1 MKIRPFDSK
10 KDLKD
15 VYRIWR
21 EVGWIEGEKNDE
33 KGLAAFLKGSA
44 GFVAEHAGAAECAVF
59 SQPGT
64 IRYLASELPFSCV
77 TAVTTS
83 RIARRLGLAGGMTA
97 SLVRKAAD
105 EGALVAGLGM
115 FEQGFY
121 DKLGFGSGNL
131 EHIVTFRPADLMLP
145 GKARIPV
152 RLGIED
158 ADRMHRNRLGRMR
171 RHGACRITSPGVT
184 QAEAFWTS
192 SSSFGLG
199 YEDENGEL
207 THHVWFGK
215 MTGENGPLR
224 LDWLA
229 FRTWEEF
236 RELLLLIKG
245 LGDQV
250 WTVAMLQPAGVQIQD
265 LIRGPIASYHRTK
278 GNDHVTM
285 NRGIA
290 WWQMRMVDVAGCF
303 LKTSLACDDI
313 AFQLRVTDPIA
324 EKLDDA
330 GWRGVAGDYIVKL
343 GSECRAEA
351 GRGKDLP
358 VLETDVGSLTRM
370 WLGVLPASG
379 LAAIGRLKAPDE
391 LLAALDRAFAL
402 PEPKPDWSF

>member
-15 VYRIWR
+15 VSRIWR
-21 EVGWIEGEKNDE
+21 EVGWLEGEKNDE
-33 KGLAAFLKGSA
+33 KGLAAFLKDSF
-44 GFVAEHAGAAECAVF
+44 GFVAEHEGAAECAVF

-64 IRYLASELPFSCV
+64 IRHLENELRFSCV

-83 RIARRLGLAGGMTA
+83 RIARRLGLASGMTA

-105 EGALVAGLGM
+105 EGALVAGLGI

-131 EHIVTFRPADLMLP
+131 EHIVTFCPADLVLP

-158 ADRMHRNRLGRMR
+158 ADRMHRNRIGRMT
-171 RHGACRITSPGVT
+171 RHGACRITSPGFT
-184 QAEAFWTS
+184 QAEALWTGKS
-192 SSSFGLG
+192 GFGLG

-207 THHVWFGK
+207 THHIWFGK

-224 LDWLA
+224 LEWLA

-250 WTVAMLQPAGVQIQD
+250 WTVGMLQPAGVQLQD
-265 LIRGPIASYHRTK
+265 LFRGPIVSYHRTK
-278 GNDHVTM
+278 GSDHVTM
-285 NRGIA
+285 TRGMA
-290 WWQMRMVDVAGCF
+290 WWQMRMIDVAGCF
-303 LKTSLACDDI
+303 AATSLACDDI
-313 AFQLRVTDPIA
+313 RFQLRVTDPIA
-324 EKLDDA
+324 EKLDA
-330 GWRGVAGDYIVKL
+330 GGWRGVAGDYVVSL
-343 GSECRAEA
+343 GSQCGAEA
-351 GRGKDLP
+351 GHEKSLP
-358 VLETDVGSLTRM
+358 ALETDVGTLTRI

-379 LAAIGRLKAPDE
+379 LAAIGRVKAPEE
-391 LLAALDRAFAL
+391 LLAKLDRAFAL